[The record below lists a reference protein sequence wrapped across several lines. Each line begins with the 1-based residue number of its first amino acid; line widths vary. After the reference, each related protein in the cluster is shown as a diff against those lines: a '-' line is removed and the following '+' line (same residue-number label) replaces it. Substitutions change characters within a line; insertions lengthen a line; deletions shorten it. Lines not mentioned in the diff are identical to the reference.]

1 MPNSNGTSSG
11 LYYRMESEKKVSVTL
26 TLTQIKQA
34 LSLKIVGC
42 PEKEIL
48 IEAIIKSMEDANKL
62 DNLVSGLFGSTPVT
76 KFSKGD
82 QVSFKTTQ
90 VHDGAFD
97 AQRMINENMIV
108 DGKMKG
114 TIINVNP
121 WASSPY
127 RVSYEYIDKN
137 GDYKKYQ
144 YNLSDWGLEI
154 AEEFP
159 ENMI

>member
-1 MPNSNGTSSG
+1 MNSVSHY
-11 LYYRMESEKKVSVTL
+11 LMENEKKVSVTL

-48 IEAIIKSMEDANKL
+48 LEAIIKSMEDANKL

-82 QVSFKTTQ
+82 QVSFKKTS
-90 VHDGAFD
+90 VHDSAFD
-97 AQRMINENMIV
+97 EARMISENMIIN
-108 DGKMKG
+108 GRMKG

-121 WASSPY
+121 WAGSPY
-127 RVSYEYIDKN
+127 KVSYEYINKD
-137 GDYKKYQ
+137 GEYKRYQ
-144 YNLSDWGLEI
+144 YNLSDWGLEL

-159 ENMI
+159 EDMV